1 MGILGN
7 RKAQEPEAA
16 AAPSGLTVI
25 AVGVAVRGS
34 IDSNGTI
41 KVEGSVE
48 GDVSTRAQILVAKGG
63 IIEGD
68 VVAKEAIVGGTV
80 TGAIRAQERVEIQ
93 TGAVVEGDITTRRI
107 LVAEGGSLNGQVRM
121 GDAVATDAEALRQS
135 LPAPS
140 VSQPPGPVVQRSSVP
155 FARVAVPPGHPS
167 P

>member
-1 MGILGN
+1 MGMLGS
-7 RKAQEPEAA
+7 RKAPEPEAA

-41 KVEGSVE
+41 KIEGSVE
-48 GDVSTRAQILVAKGG
+48 GDVSTRAQLLVAKGG

-68 VVAKEAIVGGTV
+68 VVAREAIVGGTV
-80 TGAIRAQERVEIQ
+80 TGAIRANERVEIQ
-93 TGAVVEGDITTRRI
+93 PGAVVEGDITTRRI

-121 GDAVATDAEALRQS
+121 GDPAVADTVQARQVQPS
-135 LPAPS
+135 PAPPTGPI
-140 VSQPPGPVVQRSSVP
+140 PPRTSMP